1 MKKNVALAIAIFVSA
16 VTLLSG
22 CTNKYDKEIDKVISL
37 ETAEIKDAK
46 KDIKRVERKKTC
58 SKVFRDGDLIQ
69 IEYQI
74 RKGDSIKSYYKKVKG
89 SYEWVT
95 YSVAG
100 FKDNEE
106 PMYIENCD

>member
-1 MKKNVALAIAIFVSA
+1 MRKNVVLAIVMFVSA
-16 VTLLSG
+16 ATLFSG

-37 ETAEIKDAK
+37 ETVEIKDAK
-46 KDIKRVERKKTC
+46 KDIKKVERKNTC
-58 SKVFRDGDLIQ
+58 TKVFRDGGLIQ

-89 SYEWVT
+89 NYEWVT
-95 YSVAG
+95 YSGAG

-106 PMYIENCD
+106 PVYTENCD